1 MSLPN
6 VSRRFPNFPVL
17 LALKLEIYFLKVGET
32 KMFKV
37 KINDKEICIINY
49 MRDEKTESMTI
60 QLNHAVHSSSLC
72 LQEQGPL

>member
-37 KINDKEICIINY
+37 KINDKEICII
-49 MRDEKTESMTI
+49 I
-60 QLNHAVHSSSLC
+60 
-72 LQEQGPL
+72 